1 MDQHD
6 LTAAL
11 QEESKKFQEAYSW
24 LKAHMPPSFFENL
37 DQERVMLVAH
47 HLMNL
52 HLQDYYSQIHL
63 KRSAIDLCLDS
74 PDADLRILKH
84 YTLFGIRHY
93 RTFVSNTILPGTK
106 SRLRIA
112 LLNFT
117 EFSDKKPPFE
127 HELALENSKE
137 VFQQLHGR
145 NPDLS
150 EKEFHQ
156 LLTEINPRFLKSL
169 TKERLIVGLDMYFRA
184 KTRDACQYEI
194 RYNEDWKEKQDTPS
208 MQIVLA
214 WKNVPKHNFLFHLA
228 RVVYRHGL
236 QMTRVN
242 ASYLNAYSKESI
254 LLLSLGLHGSKG
266 GACWEEANI
275 EDFLQ
280 ELVTVKYFEG
290 MEELEALFVD
300 SGLISGNMGNLLK
313 TMMYFIHQVLVHA
326 DLNMY
331 SLQSIEEG
339 LCRHPELTVQLCHA
353 FTLRFHPE
361 RRNEAEFE
369 KTAQAFEKLVE
380 QLDTGNDLNDTRRK
394 NILRQ
399 GLNFIRYT
407 LKTNFYRT
415 NKTAFCFRLDPKY
428 LDDVPFDRKEK
439 FPELPFGI
447 FFMKGMHF
455 FGFHIRFKDL
465 SRGGLRTVCP
475 ERLEQYLNE
484 RNNVFAEC
492 YGLSYTQQKK
502 NKDIPEGGSKG
513 VILMEPYERMSSEA
527 KIYRR
532 ELEIEGTSHEEIEAK
547 IQHFHQEQ
555 KLEFLYQSQ
564 RAYIEGLMTLINCNP
579 DGSLKAKN
587 VVDHYKYPEY
597 IYLGPDENSH
607 NVMLEWIAEYSKK
620 CGYKPGGTF
629 ISSKPSAGINHKEFG
644 VTSLG
649 VNVYLEETLKFL
661 DIDPFTDPFTIKM
674 TGGPDGDVAGNELMN
689 LYRFY
694 PKTAKL
700 IALTDVSG
708 TIYDPEGLDLAIM
721 VDLFKRGV
729 SINQYPPEKLH
740 EDGFLLDVRKK
751 REQTAYAQQSLCLH
765 MQGGRL
771 VEEWLNGNEMNHVW
785 RHNVLSAKTDVF
797 IPAGGRPRTLND
809 ANWNDFLDE
818 TGKPTARAIIEG
830 ANLFLTPRARRSLE
844 KLGVLIIKD
853 SSANKGG
860 VICSSFEV
868 LSGLI
873 MSEEEFLR
881 EKPQL
886 VEEILQTIRDRARDE
901 AQLLLRT
908 HKETNAFL
916 TDLSELVSQRINDYK
931 YELLNYLQTIALS
944 SNPDDPLIQCLLHY
958 CPPLLR
964 KKSSKRLLTDLPDIH
979 KKAIIACYIAQK
991 LVYHR
996 GLSWSPSLVD
1006 VLPLVINDKEIV
1018 GIQ

>member
-6 LTAAL
+6 LTSAL
-11 QEESKKFQEAYSW
+11 HEETKKFQESYSW
-24 LKAHMPPSFFENL
+24 LESHMPKSFFEEISK
-37 DQERVMLVAH
+37 ERVMLVAH
-47 HLMNL
+47 HLMDF

-63 KRSAIDLCLDS
+63 TRSAIALCLDS

-84 YTLFGIRHY
+84 YSLFGIRHY
-93 RTFVSNTILPGTK
+93 RTFISNDPLPGTK

-112 LLNFT
+112 LINFT

-127 HELALENSKE
+127 PVLTPEKSKE
-137 VFQQLHGR
+137 VFAKLHER

-150 EKEFHQ
+150 EKDFHK

-169 TKERLIVGLDMYFRA
+169 TNERLLLGLDMYFRA
-184 KTRDACQYEI
+184 KTRDACQYEA
-194 RYNEDWKEKQDTPS
+194 RYNEDWKEKKDMPS

-214 WKNVPKHNFLFHLA
+214 WRNVPKHNFLYRLA
-228 RVVYRHGL
+228 KVIYRHGL

-242 ASYLNAYSKESI
+242 ASYLNAYSNESI

-266 GACWEEANI
+266 KAAWEEANI

-290 MEELEALFVD
+290 VEEIESIFVD

-331 SLQSIEEG
+331 SLQNIEEG
-339 LCRHPELTVQLCHA
+339 LCRHPELTMQLCNA
-353 FTLRFHPE
+353 FALRFHPSL
-361 RRNEAEFE
+361 RNDAEFE
-369 KTAQAFEKLVE
+369 KTVQTFTKLVD
-380 QLDTGNDLNDTRRK
+380 QLDTGNQLNDVRRK
-394 NILRQ
+394 NILHQ

-415 NKTAFCFRLDPKY
+415 NKTAFCFRLDPNY
-428 LDDVPFDRKEK
+428 LNEVPFERKEK
-439 FPELPFGI
+439 FPELPFAI

-475 ERLEQYLNE
+475 ERLEQYIND
-484 RNNVFAEC
+484 RNSVFTEC

-513 VILMEPYERMSSEA
+513 IILMEPYERMISES

-532 ELEIEGTSHEEIEAK
+532 ELEIEGVSNEEIEAK
-547 IQHFHQEQ
+547 IKEFHREQ
-555 KLEFLYQSQ
+555 KLEFLYQTQ
-564 RAYIEGLMTLINCNP
+564 RAYIESFMTLINCNP

-587 VVDHYKYPEY
+587 VVDYYKYPEY

-607 NVMLEWIAEYSKK
+607 NIFLEWVADYSKK
-620 CGYKPGGTF
+620 CGYKPGGAF

-661 DIDPFTDPFTIKM
+661 GIDPYNQPFTIKM

-689 LYRFY
+689 LYRLY

-700 IALTDVSG
+700 VALTDVSG
-708 TIYDPEGLDLAIM
+708 TIFDPEGLDLAIM
-721 VDLFKRGV
+721 ADLFKRGV
-729 SINQYPPEKLH
+729 SINQYPPDKLH

-765 MQGGRL
+765 MTGGRL
-771 VEEWLNGNEMNHVW
+771 VEEWLSGNEMNHIW
-785 RHNVLSAKTDVF
+785 RHNVLSAKADIFV
-797 IPAGGRPRTLND
+797 PAGGRPRTLND
-809 ANWNDFLDE
+809 TNWNDFLDE
-818 TGKPTARAIIEG
+818 TGHPTARAIVEG
-830 ANLFLTPRARRSLE
+830 ANLFLTPSARRSLE

-881 EKPQL
+881 EKPML
-886 VEEILQTIRDRARDE
+886 VEEILQIIKDRARDE
-901 AQLLLRT
+901 AKLLLT
-908 HKETNAFL
+908 TYKETGTYL
-916 TDLSELVSQRINDYK
+916 TDLSELVSQRINGYM
-931 YELLNYLQTIALS
+931 YELLDYFKTISLS
-944 SNPDDPLIQCLLHY
+944 SDPEDPLIQCLLQY

-964 KKSSKRLLTDLPDIH
+964 KHYTKRLLTDLPDIH

-991 LVYHR
+991 LVYHH
-996 GLSWSPSLVD
+996 GLSWSPVPCRCPSL
-1006 VLPLVINDKEIV
+1006 
-1018 GIQ
+1018 